1 MLWTRV
7 LTALIGIPLLLFF
20 VYLGGYVYGSLVT
33 GLALLGLREFFLLVE
48 KAGWTPVKLPGY
60 LFLPVMFGALLLGNH
75 FLVLLLWVSLFLV
88 FTLLPVFYPGRFT
101 YWGTAASFWGLV
113 YLGVLP
119 AYLLLIRSLEAGLY
133 LTVFLLALIW
143 ITDIMAFFVG
153 RSLGKRPL
161 AKQISPN
168 KTVEGTMGGIAGSL
182 VAGVLLGAILPVP
195 SLTWLGGGLL
205 GLLIGGAGT
214 LGDLAQSA
222 LKRSVHVKDTGSF
235 LPGHGG
241 MLDRF
246 DSLLFAA
253 PVFYYCFYFLP
264 F

>member
-1 MLWTRV
+1 MLRTRV
-7 LTALIGIPLLLFF
+7 LTALVGVPLLLFF

-33 GLALLGLREFFLLVE
+33 VLALLGLREYFQLVE
-48 KAGWTPVKLPGY
+48 KAGWVPAKLPGV
-60 LFLPVMFGALLLGNH
+60 LFLPILFGAVLLENY
-75 FLVLLLWVSLFLV
+75 FLVFLLWVFLYLF
-88 FTLLPVFYPGRFT
+88 FTLLPIFFPATFT

-119 AYLLLIRSLEAGLY
+119 GYLLLLRSLETGFY
-133 LTVFLLALIW
+133 LTVFLLVLVW

-153 RSLGKRPL
+153 RSMGKRPL
-161 AKQISPN
+161 AKKISPN
-168 KTVEGTMGGIAGSL
+168 KTVEGTVGGIAGSFL
-182 VAGVLLGAILPVP
+182 AGMLLGAVLPVSP
-195 SLTWLGGGLL
+195 LTWLSGGLL
-205 GLLIGGAGT
+205 GLLVGGAGT

-222 LKRSVHVKDTGSF
+222 LKRSVDVKDTGTF

-253 PVFYYCFYFLP
+253 PVFYYCFYFLT

>member
-7 LTALIGIPLLLFF
+7 LTALVGVPLLLFF
-20 VYLGGYVYGSLVT
+20 VYLGGYVYGTLVT
-33 GLALLGLREFFLLVE
+33 VLALLGLREYFLLVE
-48 KAGWTPVKLPGY
+48 KAGWVPVKLPGY
-60 LFLPVMFGALLLGNH
+60 LFLPIMFGSLFLENY
-75 FLVLLLWVSLFLV
+75 FLVFLLWVFLFLL
-88 FTLLPVFYPGRFT
+88 FTLLPVFSPATFT

-119 AYLLLIRSLEAGLY
+119 GFLLVIRSLEAGLY
-133 LTVFLLALIW
+133 LTFFLLVLVW

-161 AKQISPN
+161 AKKISPN
-168 KTVEGTMGGIAGSL
+168 KTVEGTAGGIAGSL
-182 VAGVLLGAILPVP
+182 LAGMLLGAVLPVP

-222 LKRSVHVKDTGSF
+222 LKRSVHVKDTGTF

-253 PVFYYCFYFLP
+253 PVFYYCFYFLS